1 MMQFTVPRGHLRA
14 ALTRL
19 LPHAGGSMS
28 SNEGPFGR
36 IRFSLDAHDL
46 LVMWAGDELTR
57 AIATAPV
64 ADFKSPEIGV
74 FDLDA
79 AEVALLLASLR
90 PVGSAE
96 ARSRWLESDFLV
108 TVGEGR
114 VTFAEYWQI
123 YPITK
128 EVTVPRVK
136 NVEDAYPDIP
146 ASILSAISAT
156 QAPIVSFEARQT
168 VIQRVVKSAYDY
180 MHLIGIQRQ
189 AIIIGGTTLFT
200 AVIPCSVIH
209 GISTGFEQQTDF
221 TDLEMVLVRH
231 ITPPS
236 LPTDQD
242 SETVK
247 QRRGWENGF
256 EFAIKPREKN

>member
-14 ALTRL
+14 ALGRL
-19 LPHAGGSMS
+19 LPHAGKADGES
-28 SNEGPFGR
+28 PFGR
-36 IRFSLDAHDL
+36 IRFSLDSHDL
-46 LVMWAGDELTR
+46 LVMWTGDQLTR

-64 ADFKSPEIGV
+64 TAFNSPEIGV
-74 FDLDA
+74 FDIDGP
-79 AEVALLLASLR
+79 EVAMLLASLK

-96 ARSRWLESDFLV
+96 ARSMWLDEDFLI
-108 TVGEGR
+108 TVAKEK
-114 VTFAEYWQI
+114 VTFAEHWQI

-128 EVTVPRVK
+128 EVTVPRIQ
-136 NVEDAYPDIP
+136 NVEDRYPDIP
-146 ASILSAISAT
+146 ASILSAIST
-156 QAPIVSFEARQT
+156 PQAPIVSFEARQA

-180 MHLIGIQRQ
+180 MHLIGIKRQ
-189 AIIIGGTTLFT
+189 AVIIGGTALFT
-200 AVIPCSVIH
+200 AVIPCSVTH
-209 GISTGFEQQTDF
+209 GINTGFEQQTDF
-221 TDLEMVLVRH
+221 ADLEMMLVRH

-256 EFAIKPREKN
+256 ELAIKPREKN